1 MKKFITFE
9 GGEGTGKSTQAKLLS
24 KSLSSINE
32 NNLLTREPG
41 GTKVSDKIRKIL
53 VEDKNSNISSDVELL
68 LIYASRH
75 QHLKEKIVPSL
86 KEKTVICDRYIHST
100 ISYQFD
106 IKNFAKKLEFFHQ
119 NFAFNL
125 MPDLTILLDL
135 APDIGLKR
143 SLKIKNKE
151 TRFEN
156 KDKIYHEKIRKNFL
170 KLSKKYKNMY
180 KVDASLSKK
189 VIHKK
194 IIDHLNKLLF
204 FKRKLPCVI

>member
-75 QHLKEKIVPSL
+75 QHLKEKIIPSL

-106 IKNFAKKLEFFHQ
+106 IKNFEKKLDFFHK

-170 KLSKKYKNMY
+170 RLSKKYTNMY
-180 KVDASLSKK
+180 KIDASSSQK
-189 VIHKK
+189 VIHKE
-194 IIDHLNKLLF
+194 IIDHLNNLLF

>member
-9 GGEGTGKSTQAKLLS
+9 GGEGTGKSTQANLLS

-53 VEDKNSNISSDVELL
+53 VEDKNRNISSDVELL

-75 QHLKEKIVPSL
+75 QHLKEKIIPSL

-106 IKNFAKKLEFFHQ
+106 IKNFAKKLDFFHQ

-135 APDIGLKR
+135 APDVGLKR

-156 KDKIYHEKIRKNFL
+156 KDKIFHEKIRKNFL
-170 KLSKKYKNMY
+170 KLSNKYKNMY
-180 KVDASLSKK
+180 KIDASLSKK

-194 IIDHLNKLLF
+194 IIDHLNQLLF
-204 FKRKLPCVI
+204 FKSKLPCVI

>member
-1 MKKFITFE
+1 MKKFKTFE

-53 VEDKNSNISSDVELL
+53 VEDKNSNFSSDVELL

-75 QHLKEKIVPSL
+75 QHLKEKIIPSL

-106 IKNFAKKLEFFHQ
+106 IKNFAKKLDFFHQ

-135 APDIGLKR
+135 APDVGLKR

>member
-75 QHLKEKIVPSL
+75 QHLKEKIIPSL

-106 IKNFAKKLEFFHQ
+106 IKNFAKKLDFFHQ

-135 APDIGLKR
+135 APDVGLKR

-156 KDKIYHEKIRKNFL
+156 KDKIFHEKIRKNFL
-170 KLSKKYKNMY
+170 KLSNKYKNMY
-180 KVDASLSKK
+180 KIDASLSKK

-194 IIDHLNKLLF
+194 IIDHLNQLLF
-204 FKRKLPCVI
+204 FKSKLPCVI

>member
-41 GTKVSDKIRKIL
+41 GTKVSDKIRRIL
-53 VEDKNSNISSDVELL
+53 VEDINNNISSDVELL

-75 QHLKEKIVPSL
+75 QHLKEKIIPSL

-106 IKNFAKKLEFFHQ
+106 MKNFSKKLDFFHQ

-135 APDIGLKR
+135 APDVGLKR

-151 TRFEN
+151 IRFEN

-180 KVDASLSKK
+180 KIDASLSKK

>member
-9 GGEGTGKSTQAKLLS
+9 GGEGSGKSTQAKLLS

-75 QHLKEKIVPSL
+75 QHLKEKIIPSL

-106 IKNFAKKLEFFHQ
+106 IKDFEKKLDFFHK

-170 KLSKKYKNMY
+170 RLSKKYKNMY
-180 KVDASLSKK
+180 KIDASSSKK
-189 VIHKK
+189 VIHKE
-194 IIDHLNKLLF
+194 IIDHLNNLLF

>member
-75 QHLKEKIVPSL
+75 QHLKEKIIPSL

-106 IKNFAKKLEFFHQ
+106 IKNFEKKLDFFHK

-143 SLKIKNKE
+143 SLKIKKKE

-156 KDKIYHEKIRKNFL
+156 KEKIYHEKIRKNFL

-180 KVDASLSKK
+180 KIDASSSKK
-189 VIHKK
+189 VIHKE
-194 IIDHLNKLLF
+194 IIDHLNNLLF

>member
-53 VEDKNSNISSDVELL
+53 VEDKNRNISSDVELL

-75 QHLKEKIVPSL
+75 QHLKEKIIPSL

-106 IKNFAKKLEFFHQ
+106 IKNFSKKLDFFHK

-125 MPDLTILLDL
+125 MPDVTILLDL
-135 APDIGLKR
+135 APDVGLKR
-143 SLKIKNKE
+143 SLKVKNKE

-170 KLSKKYKNMY
+170 RLSKKYKNIY
-180 KVDASLSKK
+180 KIDASSSKK
-189 VIHKK
+189 VIHKE
-194 IIDHLNKLLF
+194 IIDHLNNLLF
-204 FKRKLPCVI
+204 FKRKLPRVI

>member
-75 QHLKEKIVPSL
+75 QHLKEKIIPSL

-106 IKNFAKKLEFFHQ
+106 IKNFAKKLDFLHK

-170 KLSKKYKNMY
+170 RLSKKYKNMY
-180 KVDASLSKK
+180 KIDASSSKK
-189 VIHKK
+189 VIHKE
-194 IIDHLNKLLF
+194 IIDHLNNLLF

>member
-24 KSLSSINE
+24 KSLSSVNE

-41 GTKVSDKIRKIL
+41 GTKISDKIRKIL
-53 VEDKNSNISSDVELL
+53 VEGKNSNISSDVELL

-75 QHLKEKIVPSL
+75 QHLKEKIIPSL

-106 IKNFAKKLEFFHQ
+106 IKNFAKKLDFFHQ

-135 APDIGLKR
+135 SPDVGLKR

-151 TRFEN
+151 TRFEK
-156 KDKIYHEKIRKNFL
+156 KDKIYHEKIRQNFL
-170 KLSKKYKNMY
+170 KLSKKYKNIY
-180 KVDASLSKK
+180 KIDASSSKK
-189 VIHKK
+189 VIHKE
-194 IIDHLNKLLF
+194 IIDTLNNLLF

>member
-24 KSLSSINE
+24 KSLLSINE
-32 NNLLTREPG
+32 SNLLTREPG

-53 VEDKNSNISSDVELL
+53 VENKNSNISSDVELL

-75 QHLKEKIVPSL
+75 QHLKEKIIPSL
-86 KEKTVICDRYIHST
+86 KKKTVICDRFIHST
-100 ISYQFD
+100 ISYQFE
-106 IKNFAKKLEFFHQ
+106 IKNFSKKLDFFHQ

-135 APDIGLKR
+135 APDVGLKR

-156 KDKIYHEKIRKNFL
+156 KDKSYHEKIRKNFL

-194 IIDHLNKLLF
+194 IIDHFNKLLF

>member
-9 GGEGTGKSTQAKLLS
+9 GGEGTGKSTQAKLLT

-75 QHLKEKIVPSL
+75 QHLKEKIIPSL

-106 IKNFAKKLEFFHQ
+106 IKNFAKKLDFFHQ

-180 KVDASLSKK
+180 KIDASLSKR

-194 IIDHLNKLLF
+194 IIDHINKLFF

>member
-24 KSLSSINE
+24 KSLSSVSE

-41 GTKVSDKIRKIL
+41 GTKISDKIRKII
-53 VEDKNSNISSDVELL
+53 VEGKNINISSDVELL

-75 QHLKEKIVPSL
+75 QHLKEKIIPSL

-106 IKNFAKKLEFFHQ
+106 IKNFAKKLDFFHQ

-135 APDIGLKR
+135 SPDVGLKR

-151 TRFEN
+151 TRFEK
-156 KDKIYHEKIRKNFL
+156 KDKIYHEKIRQNFL
-170 KLSKKYKNMY
+170 KLSKKYKNMH
-180 KVDASLSKK
+180 KIDASSSKK
-189 VIHKK
+189 VIHKE
-194 IIDHLNKLLF
+194 IIDHLNTLLF

>member
-9 GGEGTGKSTQAKLLS
+9 GGEGAGKSTQAKLLS
-24 KSLSSINE
+24 KSLLSVNE

-53 VEDKNSNISSDVELL
+53 VENKNNNISSDVELL

-75 QHLKEKIVPSL
+75 QHLKEKIIPSL

-106 IKNFAKKLEFFHQ
+106 IKNFAKKLDFFHQ

-180 KVDASLSKK
+180 KIDASLPKK

>member
-53 VEDKNSNISSDVELL
+53 VEGKNSSISSDVELL

-75 QHLKEKIVPSL
+75 QHLKEKIIPSL

-106 IKNFAKKLEFFHQ
+106 MKNFAKKLDFFHQ

-180 KVDASLSKK
+180 KIDASLSKK

-194 IIDHLNKLLF
+194 IIDHVNKLLF

>member
-53 VEDKNSNISSDVELL
+53 VENKNSNISPDVELL
-68 LIYASRH
+68 LIYASSH
-75 QHLKEKIVPSL
+75 QHLKEKIIPSL
-86 KEKTVICDRYIHST
+86 KDKTVICDRYIHST

-106 IKNFAKKLEFFHQ
+106 IKNFTKKLDFFHQ

-170 KLSKKYKNMY
+170 RLSKKYKNMY
-180 KVDASLSKK
+180 KIDASSSKK
-189 VIHKK
+189 VIHKE
-194 IIDHLNKLLF
+194 IIDHLNNLLF

>member
-9 GGEGTGKSTQAKLLS
+9 GGEGSGKSTQAKLLS

-75 QHLKEKIVPSL
+75 QHLKEKIIPSL

-106 IKNFAKKLEFFHQ
+106 MKNFSKKLDFFHQ
-119 NFAFNL
+119 NFDFNL
-125 MPDLTILLDL
+125 MPDLSILLDL
-135 APDIGLKR
+135 APDVGLKR

-151 TRFEN
+151 IRFEN

-180 KVDASLSKK
+180 KIDASLSKK
-189 VIHKK
+189 VIHKE
-194 IIDHLNKLLF
+194 IIDHLNNLLF

>member
-1 MKKFITFE
+1 M
-9 GGEGTGKSTQAKLLS
+9 
-24 KSLSSINE
+24 
-32 NNLLTREPG
+32 LTREPG

-53 VEDKNSNISSDVELL
+53 VENKNSNISPDVELL
-68 LIYASRH
+68 LIYASSH
-75 QHLKEKIVPSL
+75 QHLKEKIIPSL
-86 KEKTVICDRYIHST
+86 KDKTVICDRYIHST

-106 IKNFAKKLEFFHQ
+106 IKNFTKKLDFFHQ

-180 KVDASLSKK
+180 KIDASLSKK
-189 VIHKK
+189 AIHKK

-204 FKRKLPCVI
+204 FKHKLPCII

>member
-41 GTKVSDKIRKIL
+41 GTKISDKIRKIL
-53 VEDKNSNISSDVELL
+53 VEDENSNFSSDVELL

-75 QHLKEKIVPSL
+75 QHLKEKIIPSL

-135 APDIGLKR
+135 APDVGLKR

-156 KDKIYHEKIRKNFL
+156 KDRIYHEKIRKNFL

-180 KVDASLSKK
+180 KIDASLSKK

-194 IIDHLNKLLF
+194 IIDHLNELLF

>member
-75 QHLKEKIVPSL
+75 QHLKEKIIPSL

-106 IKNFAKKLEFFHQ
+106 IKNFTKKLDFFHQ

-135 APDIGLKR
+135 APDVGIKR

-180 KVDASLSKK
+180 KIDASSSKK
-189 VIHKK
+189 VIHKE
-194 IIDHLNKLLF
+194 IIDHLNNLLF

>member
-24 KSLSSINE
+24 KSLSLINE

-53 VEDKNSNISSDVELL
+53 VEDINNNISSDVEFL

-75 QHLKEKIVPSL
+75 QHLKEKIIQSL

-100 ISYQFD
+100 ISYQFN
-106 IKNFAKKLEFFHQ
+106 IKNLAKKLDFFHQ

-151 TRFEN
+151 IRFEN

-180 KVDASLSKK
+180 KIDASSSKK
-189 VIHKK
+189 VIHKE
-194 IIDHLNKLLF
+194 IIDHLNNLLF

>member
-75 QHLKEKIVPSL
+75 QHLKEKIIPSL

-106 IKNFAKKLEFFHQ
+106 IKNFSKKLDFVHK

-135 APDIGLKR
+135 APDIGLNR

-170 KLSKKYKNMY
+170 RLNKKYKNMY
-180 KVDASLSKK
+180 KIDASSSKK
-189 VIHKK
+189 VIHKE
-194 IIDHLNKLLF
+194 IIDHLNNLLF

>member
-75 QHLKEKIVPSL
+75 QHLKEKIIPSL

-106 IKNFAKKLEFFHQ
+106 IKNFSKKLDFFHK

-170 KLSKKYKNMY
+170 KLSKKYKNIY
-180 KVDASLSKK
+180 KIDASLSKK
-189 VIHKK
+189 IIHKK

>member
-106 IKNFAKKLEFFHQ
+106 IKNFAKKLDFFHQ

-135 APDIGLKR
+135 APDVGLKR

-180 KVDASLSKK
+180 KIDASLSKK

-194 IIDHLNKLLF
+194 IIDHLNQLLF

>member
-75 QHLKEKIVPSL
+75 QHLKEKIIPSL

-106 IKNFAKKLEFFHQ
+106 IKNFAKKLDFFHQ

-151 TRFEN
+151 TRFEK

-180 KVDASLSKK
+180 KIDASLSKK

>member
-9 GGEGTGKSTQAKLLS
+9 GGEGTGKSTQAQLLS

-32 NNLLTREPG
+32 KNLLTREPG
-41 GTKVSDKIRKIL
+41 GTKISDKIRKIL
-53 VEDKNSNISSDVELL
+53 VEGKNTNISSDVELL

-75 QHLKEKIVPSL
+75 LHLKEKIIPSL

-106 IKNFAKKLEFFHQ
+106 TKNFVRKLDFFHK

-125 MPDLTILLDL
+125 MPDSTILLDL
-135 APDIGLKR
+135 SPDIGLKR

-151 TRFEN
+151 TRFE
-156 KDKIYHEKIRKNFL
+156 KKEKIYHEKIRQNFL
-170 KLSKKYKNMY
+170 KLSKKYKSMY
-180 KVDASLSKK
+180 TIDASSS
-189 VIHKK
+189 KK
-194 IIDHLNKLLF
+194 IIHKQIINHLNKLLF
-204 FKRKLPCVI
+204 FKRKLPYVI

>member
-75 QHLKEKIVPSL
+75 QHLKEKIIPSL

-106 IKNFAKKLEFFHQ
+106 IKNFEKKLDFFHK

-151 TRFEN
+151 TRFEK

-170 KLSKKYKNMY
+170 RLSKKYKNMY
-180 KVDASLSKK
+180 KIDASSSKK
-189 VIHKK
+189 VIHKE
-194 IIDHLNKLLF
+194 IIDHLNNLLF

>member
-75 QHLKEKIVPSL
+75 QHLKEKIIPSL

-106 IKNFAKKLEFFHQ
+106 IKNFAKKLDFFHQ

-180 KVDASLSKK
+180 KIDASLSKR

-194 IIDHLNKLLF
+194 IIDHVNKLFF

>member
-75 QHLKEKIVPSL
+75 QHLKEKIIPSL

-106 IKNFAKKLEFFHQ
+106 IKNFEKKLDFFHK

-170 KLSKKYKNMY
+170 RLSKKYKNMY
-180 KVDASLSKK
+180 KIDASSSKK
-189 VIHKK
+189 VIHKE
-194 IIDHLNKLLF
+194 IIDHLNNLLF
-204 FKRKLPCVI
+204 FKRKLPRVI

>member
-75 QHLKEKIVPSL
+75 QHLKEKIIPSL

-106 IKNFAKKLEFFHQ
+106 IKNFAKKLDFFHQ

-135 APDIGLKR
+135 APDVGLKR

-180 KVDASLSKK
+180 KIDASLSKK
-189 VIHKK
+189 VVHKR

>member
-32 NNLLTREPG
+32 NHLLTREPG

-53 VEDKNSNISSDVELL
+53 VENKNSNISPDVELL

-75 QHLKEKIVPSL
+75 QHLKEKIIPSL
-86 KEKTVICDRYIHST
+86 RDKTVICDRYIHST

-106 IKNFAKKLEFFHQ
+106 IKNFTKKLDFFHQ

-180 KVDASLSKK
+180 KIDASLSKK
-189 VIHKK
+189 AIHKK

-204 FKRKLPCVI
+204 FKHKLPCII

>member
-75 QHLKEKIVPSL
+75 QHLKEKIIPSL

-106 IKNFAKKLEFFHQ
+106 IKNFAKKLDFFHQ

-170 KLSKKYKNMY
+170 RLSKKYKNMY
-180 KVDASLSKK
+180 KIDASSSKK
-189 VIHKK
+189 VIHKE
-194 IIDHLNKLLF
+194 IIDHLNNLLF

>member
-9 GGEGTGKSTQAKLLS
+9 GGEGSGKSTQAKLLS

-53 VEDKNSNISSDVELL
+53 VENKNSNFSSDVELL

-75 QHLKEKIVPSL
+75 QHLKEKIIPSL

-106 IKNFAKKLEFFHQ
+106 IKNFAKKLDFFHQ

-170 KLSKKYKNMY
+170 RLSKKYKNMY
-180 KVDASLSKK
+180 KIDASSSKK
-189 VIHKK
+189 VIHKE
-194 IIDHLNKLLF
+194 IIDHINNSLF
-204 FKRKLPCVI
+204 FKRKLPRVI

>member
-24 KSLSSINE
+24 KSLSSVNE

-41 GTKVSDKIRKIL
+41 GTKISDKIRKII
-53 VEDKNSNISSDVELL
+53 VEGKNIKISSDVELL

-75 QHLKEKIVPSL
+75 QHLKEKIIPSL

-106 IKNFAKKLEFFHQ
+106 IKNFAKKLDFFHQ

-170 KLSKKYKNMY
+170 RLSKKYTNMY
-180 KVDASLSKK
+180 KIDASSSQK
-189 VIHKK
+189 VIHKE
-194 IIDHLNKLLF
+194 IIDHLNNLLF

>member
-41 GTKVSDKIRKIL
+41 GTTVSDKIRKIL

-75 QHLKEKIVPSL
+75 QHLKEKIIPSL

-106 IKNFAKKLEFFHQ
+106 IKNLAKKLDFFHK

-170 KLSKKYKNMY
+170 RLSKKYKNMY
-180 KVDASLSKK
+180 KIDASSSKK
-189 VIHKK
+189 VIHKE
-194 IIDHLNKLLF
+194 IIDHLNNLLF

>member
-75 QHLKEKIVPSL
+75 QHLKEKIIPSL

-106 IKNFAKKLEFFHQ
+106 IKNFAKKLDFLHQ

-125 MPDLTILLDL
+125 MPDLTVLLDL
-135 APDIGLKR
+135 APDVGLKR

-170 KLSKKYKNMY
+170 KLSKKHKNIYKI
-180 KVDASLSKK
+180 DASLSKK

-194 IIDHLNKLLF
+194 IIDHVNKLLF

>member
-75 QHLKEKIVPSL
+75 QHLKEKIIPSL

-106 IKNFAKKLEFFHQ
+106 IKNFSKKLDFFHK

-156 KDKIYHEKIRKNFL
+156 KDKIYHEKIRTNFL
-170 KLSKKYKNMY
+170 RLSKKCKNMY
-180 KVDASLSKK
+180 KIDASSSKK
-189 VIHKK
+189 VIHKE
-194 IIDHLNKLLF
+194 IIDHLNNLLF
-204 FKRKLPCVI
+204 FKRKLPRVI